1 MRFAVQPDLPESRS
15 APLMVKTTLVTL
27 SPILPELTPSD
38 RARSPPF
45 VSTVLTRMPVLL
57 PPVTAPIVNPLM
69 VIPAPASAALAAM
82 VPVARVI
89 TISVDPGVATVKV
102 VPLYAAVT
110 PLADAKNEAG

>member
-1 MRFAVQPDLPESRS
+1 M
-15 APLMVKTTLVTL
+15 
-27 SPILPELTPSD
+27 
-38 RARSPPF
+38 
-45 VSTVLTRMPVLL
+45 LL
-57 PPVTAPIVNPLM
+57 PAVAAPIVNPLM